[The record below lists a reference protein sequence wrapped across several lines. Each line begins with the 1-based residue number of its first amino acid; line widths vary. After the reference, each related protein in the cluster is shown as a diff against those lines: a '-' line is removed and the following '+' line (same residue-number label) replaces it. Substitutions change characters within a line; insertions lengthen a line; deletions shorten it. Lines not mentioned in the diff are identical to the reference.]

1 MTAIDAAPAR
11 DRIAAVDAL
20 RGFALFG
27 ILMANIL
34 VLSGWEF
41 LSEAGR
47 TALAG
52 ERGASMQRAFHHG
65 LIDGKFYTIFSL
77 LFGAGFA
84 LQLSRLNA
92 RGADGARI
100 YRRRVLILFAIG
112 IVHSF
117 LIWDGDILTLYALM
131 GLILPLFIRL
141 SDRWLLLSG
150 AALIFIVPPL
160 GIWLFRAL
168 GWAPDLGLMA
178 LSERLAVGLGA
189 VNPEDGVTWL
199 RREDFAGWF
208 SFVATG
214 PIYAWGL
221 KIMSWRVPKVLG
233 VMVIGIW
240 LGRRLASGQILD
252 DRRLLWRI
260 ALGGLAIGVPANIA
274 YALRGDVW
282 QTDWSSLIGTVPLG
296 FAYAALFALAWPHAH
311 RALRLFAAPGR
322 MALTN
327 YLLQSSICI
336 LIFYGFGF
344 GFGQIGRWPPPAFYA
359 FALGL
364 YALQVAFSRWWL
376 AHHAQGPME
385 ALWRRL
391 TYAGSLVLTPRAAS
405 V

>member
-1 MTAIDAAPAR
+1 MTATDAAPGR
-11 DRIAAVDAL
+11 DRIAPVDAL
-20 RGFALFG
+20 RGVALLG

-34 VLSGWEF
+34 VLSGWDF
-41 LSEAGR
+41 LSEEGR
-47 TALAG
+47 AALSG
-52 ERGASMQRAFHHG
+52 ERAASVQRAFHHG

-100 YRRRVLILFAIG
+100 YRRRVLILLAFGLA
-112 IVHSF
+112 HSF

-131 GLILPLFIRL
+131 GLLLPLFVRL
-141 SDRWLLLSG
+141 SDRLLLLWG
-150 AALIFIVPPL
+150 AVLIFIVPPL
-160 GIWLFRAL
+160 GMWLFNAL

-178 LSERLAVGLGA
+178 LSERLAIELGA
-189 VNPEDGVTWL
+189 VNPKDGVTWL
-199 RREDFAGWF
+199 RREDFTGWF

-214 PIYAWGL
+214 PIFAWGL

-252 DRRLLWRI
+252 DRRLLWQI

-274 YALRGDVW
+274 YALRGNVW

-311 RALRLFAAPGR
+311 RALGQFAAPGR

-336 LIFYGFGF
+336 VVFYGFGL
-344 GFGQIGRWPPPAFYA
+344 GQIGRWPPPIFYT
-359 FALGL
+359 FALFL
-364 YALQVAFSRWWL
+364 FLAQVAFSRWWL

-391 TYAGSLVLTPRAAS
+391 TYAGSSALTSRTAS